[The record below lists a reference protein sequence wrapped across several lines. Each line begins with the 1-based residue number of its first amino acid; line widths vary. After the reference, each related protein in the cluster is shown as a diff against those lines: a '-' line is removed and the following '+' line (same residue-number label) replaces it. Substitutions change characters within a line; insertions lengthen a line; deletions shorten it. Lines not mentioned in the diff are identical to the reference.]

1 MLSRRLRK
9 SGFNTVLHGPR
20 AIRGDAVRRSR
31 GRLQSRG
38 DAPPM
43 LGGRVPFPAKELMAV
58 AMQHLRETPPCL
70 RELNPDVSAE
80 VGTVVSQAMSK
91 NMAERPAAAELMKR
105 FGRAMRRRAT
115 DSWLTP
121 FSLSLVSHILGAG
134 CPVPVLIELGLD
146 NGQRARE
153 AILR

>member
-1 MLSRRLRK
+1 MAPERFEEMPYDGRADVYSLGVMLYR
-9 SGFNTVLHGPR
+9 
-20 AIRGDAVRRSR
+20 
-31 GRLQSRG
+31 
-38 DAPPM
+38 M
-43 LGGRVPFPAKELMAV
+43 LGDRVPFPAKELMAV